1 MHHYYLAF
9 DYGTKF
15 IGVAVG
21 QDVTRTARPLTTLH
35 SLHRL
40 PDWLAIK
47 KIIQQWSPQ
56 ALIVGIP
63 QEMQEKNQWITTAA
77 QQFAGQ
83 LAQQYTAC
91 SVHTVDERLST
102 LAAKEVLFNRGG
114 RRALEKSAI
123 DAMAAAMILETWLQS
138 TLVGGQSPPNSL
150 NQAV

>member
-1 MHHYYLAF
+1 MNHYYLAF

-35 SLHRL
+35 ALHHL
-40 PDWLAIK
+40 PDWTAIK

-63 QEMQEKNQWITTAA
+63 QEMQGKNQWITTAA
-77 QQFAGQ
+77 QQFACQ
-83 LAQQYTAC
+83 LAQQHTAC

-114 RRALEKSAI
+114 RRTLEKSAI
-123 DAMAAAMILETWLQS
+123 DAMAAAMILETWFQS
-138 TLVGGQSPPNSL
+138 T
-150 NQAV
+150 